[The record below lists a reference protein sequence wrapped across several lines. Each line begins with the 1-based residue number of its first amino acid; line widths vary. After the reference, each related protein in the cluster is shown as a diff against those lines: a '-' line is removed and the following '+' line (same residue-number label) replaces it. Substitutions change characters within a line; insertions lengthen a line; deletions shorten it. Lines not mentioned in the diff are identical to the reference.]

1 MQGKGTRPF
10 VEIELERETYGLTR
24 QEIISVHLLVLSRI
38 ARGVRNEME
47 GVVSTGD
54 RRAAV
59 RHNRER
65 RTGASVLNL
74 TKLTDV
80 PRSLTH
86 ARAVGP

>member
-10 VEIELERETYGLTR
+10 EEIELERETYGLTR

-54 RRAAV
+54 RRTASFV
-59 RHNRER
+59 FLSTRSC
-65 RTGASVLNL
+65 GAPLE
-74 TKLTDV
+74 
-80 PRSLTH
+80 
-86 ARAVGP
+86 